1 MANPP
6 ISIAIIDM
14 YDGNANVGM
23 ECIVSILNQW
33 SVKRKLPISYCIFK
47 LREACAIPDENF
59 DIYISS
65 GGPGSPLDSKD
76 EPWDKKYTH
85 WLDQM
90 MVLSKPV
97 FLICHSFQLA
107 CRHFNLGTIT
117 LRKSRQIGILPIHP
131 LTEDII
137 FNGLEDP
144 FYALESREYQIIAP
158 NDEALAKMGASIIA
172 LEKIRPQ
179 IPLERAIMAIRFN
192 KNMIGVQFHPE
203 GESAALEGFFQEGI
217 LKNKII
223 EEFGVEKWDTIMS
236 QLVDPNKIQK
246 TASSFIPNF
255 LDSALQ
261 IPLN

>member
-1 MANPP
+1 MANPL
-6 ISIAIIDM
+6 INIAIIDM
-14 YDGNANVGM
+14 YDGNTNVGM
-23 ECIVSILNQW
+23 DCIVSILNKW
-33 SVKRKLPISYCIFK
+33 STKRNLPIAYSIFK
-47 LREACAIPDENF
+47 LREVGEIPDENF
-59 DIYISS
+59 DMYISS
-65 GGPGSPLDSKD
+65 GGPGSPIDSEN
-76 EPWDKKYTH
+76 EPWDKKYTL

-90 MVLSKPV
+90 MALGKPV

-131 LTEDII
+131 LTEDVI

-158 NDEALAKMGASIIA
+158 NDEALVKMGASIIA

-179 IPLERAIMAIRFN
+179 VPLERAIMAIRFN

-203 GESAALEGFFQEGI
+203 GEAEALEGFFQEPI

-223 EEFGVEKWDTIMS
+223 DEFGIEKWETIMS
-236 QLVDPNKIQK
+236 QLGDPNKIQK
-246 TASSFIPNF
+246 TATTFIPNF
-255 LDSALQ
+255 LDRAMQ